1 LQICDNVGFL
11 PTLDAENL
19 CFLPIITGF
28 GKPTKPLSE
37 VKKKIVIAIDGPAA
51 SGKSTTAKLL
61 AKKLGYIYIDTGAM
75 YRAFTLK
82 ALSENLLE
90 SLLVDE
96 VLLNRFVANTNI
108 RLSDT
113 QVWLDERD
121 VTADIRSNEVSKFVS
136 KISAQ
141 KAVREKLS
149 AIQKKLGE
157 AKGVV
162 MDGRDIG
169 TAIFPNAELKIYM
182 MASAHERAK
191 RRYAELKAQ
200 NADLD
205 VSLDALEAEIKQRD
219 EEDMNRAV
227 SPLRKADD
235 AVVLDTSSLTI
246 EEQVERIYQLA
257 LEKINS

>member
-1 LQICDNVGFL
+1 M
-11 PTLDAENL
+11 
-19 CFLPIITGF
+19 
-28 GKPTKPLSE
+28 
-37 VKKKIVIAIDGPAA
+37 KKIVIAIDGPAA

-61 AKKLGYIYIDTGAM
+61 AKKLGYVYIDTGAM

-82 ALSENLLE
+82 ALTQNALE
-90 SLLVDE
+90 RLQTDEAFLREFVDSTE
-96 VLLNRFVANTNI
+96 V

-113 QVWLDERD
+113 SVWLDGRD
-121 VTADIRSNEVSKFVS
+121 VTTQIRSNDVSKSVS
-136 KISAQ
+136 KISAL

-149 AIQKKLGE
+149 AIQKQLGE

-182 MASAHERAK
+182 LASAQERAK
-191 RRYAELKAQ
+191 RRYAELKAK
-200 NADLD
+200 NEALG
-205 VSLDALEAEIKQRD
+205 VTIEELEAEIRQRD

-235 AVVLDTSSLTI
+235 AIELDTSSLTVD
-246 EEQVERIYQLA
+246 EQVERIYQLA
-257 LEKINS
+257 LEKIRSANARCG

>member
-1 LQICDNVGFL
+1 
-11 PTLDAENL
+11 
-19 CFLPIITGF
+19 LPIITGF
-28 GKPTKPLSE
+28 GNQQSVFVL
-37 VKKKIVIAIDGPAA
+37 KKIVIAIDGPAA

-61 AKKLGYIYIDTGAM
+61 AKKLGYVYIDTGAM

-82 ALSENLLE
+82 ALSENILEQLVVDE
-90 SLLVDE
+90 SLLKEFVERTE
-96 VLLNRFVANTNI
+96 VHLT
-108 RLSDT
+108 DT
-113 QVWLDERD
+113 QVWLDGCD
-121 VTADIRSNEVSKFVS
+121 VTVQIRSNEVSKMVS
-136 KISAQ
+136 KISAL

-182 MASAHERAK
+182 MASVKERAK
-191 RRYAELKAQ
+191 RRYAELKAK
-200 NADLD
+200 NAALD

-219 EEDMNRAV
+219 EEDMNRSV

-246 EEQVERIYQLA
+246 EEQVERIYELA
-257 LEKINS
+257 LEKIHS

>member
-1 LQICDNVGFL
+1 M
-11 PTLDAENL
+11 
-19 CFLPIITGF
+19 
-28 GKPTKPLSE
+28 
-37 VKKKIVIAIDGPAA
+37 KKKIVIAIDGPAA

-61 AKKLGYIYIDTGAM
+61 AKKLGYVYIDTGAM

-96 VLLNRFVANTNI
+96 ALLRWFVANTDV
-108 RLSDT
+108 RLSDA

-136 KISAQ
+136 KISAL

-149 AIQKKLGE
+149 EIQKKLGE

-182 MASAHERAK
+182 MASARERAK

-205 VSLDALEAEIKQRD
+205 VSLDTLEAEIRQRD

-257 LEKINS
+257 LEKINCSKE

>member
-1 LQICDNVGFL
+1 M
-11 PTLDAENL
+11 
-19 CFLPIITGF
+19 PIIAGF
-28 GKPTKPLSE
+28 GNQQSILVLE
-37 VKKKIVIAIDGPAA
+37 KKIVIAIDGPAA

-61 AKKLGYIYIDTGAM
+61 AKKLGYVYIDTGAM

-82 ALSENLLE
+82 ALTENILE
-90 SLLVDE
+90 RLLVDE
-96 VLLNRFVANTNI
+96 SLLRQFVETTDVHLTDAQVLL
-108 RLSDT
+108 DG
-113 QVWLDERD
+113 RD
-121 VTADIRSNEVSKFVS
+121 VTAQIRSNEVSKMVS
-136 KISAQ
+136 KISAL

-182 MASAHERAK
+182 MASARERAK
-191 RRYAELKAQ
+191 RRYAELKTK
-200 NADLD
+200 NAALD
-205 VSLDALEAEIKQRD
+205 VSLDALEAEIEQRD
-219 EEDMNRAV
+219 EEDMTRAV

-246 EEQVERIYQLA
+246 EEQVERIYRLA
-257 LEKINS
+257 LEIIDCKNNP

>member
-1 LQICDNVGFL
+1 
-11 PTLDAENL
+11 
-19 CFLPIITGF
+19 LPIITGF
-28 GKPTKPLSE
+28 GNQQSVFVL
-37 VKKKIVIAIDGPAA
+37 KKIVIAIDGPAA

-61 AKKLGYIYIDTGAM
+61 AKKLGYVYIDTGAM

-82 ALSENLLE
+82 ALTENILE
-90 SLLVDE
+90 QLLVDE
-96 VLLNRFVANTNI
+96 SLLRQFVETTDVRLTDAQVLL
-108 RLSDT
+108 DGC
-113 QVWLDERD
+113 D
-121 VTADIRSNEVSKFVS
+121 VTAQIRSNEVSKMVS
-136 KISAQ
+136 KISAL

-182 MASAHERAK
+182 MASARERAK
-191 RRYAELKAQ
+191 RRYAELKSKNSA
-200 NADLD
+200 LD

-219 EEDMNRAV
+219 EEDMTRAV

-235 AVVLDTSSLTI
+235 AIVFDTSSLTI
-246 EEQVERIYQLA
+246 EEQVERIYELA
-257 LEKINS
+257 LEKIHS

>member
-1 LQICDNVGFL
+1 M
-11 PTLDAENL
+11 
-19 CFLPIITGF
+19 
-28 GKPTKPLSE
+28 
-37 VKKKIVIAIDGPAA
+37 KKKIIIAIDGPAA

-61 AKKLGYIYIDTGAM
+61 AQKLGYVYIDTGAM

-82 ALSENLLE
+82 ALSKSLLE
-90 SLLVDE
+90 QLLTNE
-96 VLLNRFVANTNI
+96 ALLRQFVEHTDV
-108 RLSDT
+108 RLTDT
-113 QVWLDERD
+113 KVWLDGRD
-121 VTADIRSNEVSKFVS
+121 VTEEIRSNEVSKFVS
-136 KISAQ
+136 KISAL

-182 MASAHERAK
+182 MASAKERAK
-191 RRYAELKAQ
+191 RRYEELKSKNA
-200 NADLD
+200 ADLN
-205 VSLDALEAEIKQRD
+205 LDALEAEIKQRD

-235 AVVLDTSSLTI
+235 AVVLDTSSLTV
-246 EEQVERIYQLA
+246 EEQVDHIYRLA
-257 LEKINS
+257 LDKLNIL

>member
-1 LQICDNVGFL
+1 M
-11 PTLDAENL
+11 
-19 CFLPIITGF
+19 
-28 GKPTKPLSE
+28 
-37 VKKKIVIAIDGPAA
+37 KKKIVIAIDGPAA

-61 AKKLGYIYIDTGAM
+61 AKKLGYVYIDTGAM

-82 ALSENLLE
+82 ALTENILE
-90 SLLVDE
+90 QLLVDE
-96 VLLNRFVANTNI
+96 SLLRQFVETTDV
-108 RLSDT
+108 RLTDA
-113 QVWLDERD
+113 QVWLDGCD
-121 VTADIRSNEVSKFVS
+121 VTAQIRSNEVSKMVS
-136 KISAQ
+136 KISAL

-182 MASAHERAK
+182 MASARERAK
-191 RRYAELKAQ
+191 RRYAELKSKNSA
-200 NADLD
+200 LD

-219 EEDMNRAV
+219 EEDMNRSV

-235 AVVLDTSSLTI
+235 AIVLDTSSLTI
-246 EEQVERIYQLA
+246 EEQVERIYELA
-257 LEKINS
+257 LEKIHS

>member
-1 LQICDNVGFL
+1 
-11 PTLDAENL
+11 
-19 CFLPIITGF
+19 LPIIAGF
-28 GKPTKPLSE
+28 GNQQSVFVL
-37 VKKKIVIAIDGPAA
+37 KKIVIAIDGPAA

-61 AKKLGYIYIDTGAM
+61 AKKLGYVYIDTGAM

-82 ALSENLLE
+82 ALTENILE
-90 SLLVDE
+90 QLLVDE
-96 VLLNRFVANTNI
+96 SLLRQFVETTDV
-108 RLSDT
+108 RLTDA
-113 QVWLDERD
+113 QVWLDGCD
-121 VTADIRSNEVSKFVS
+121 VTAQIRSNEVSKMVS
-136 KISAQ
+136 KISAL

-182 MASAHERAK
+182 MASARERAK
-191 RRYAELKAQ
+191 RRYAELKSKNSA
-200 NADLD
+200 LD

-219 EEDMNRAV
+219 EEDMNRSV

-235 AVVLDTSSLTI
+235 AIVLDTSSLTI
-246 EEQVERIYQLA
+246 EEQVERIYELA
-257 LEKINS
+257 LEKIHS

>member
-1 LQICDNVGFL
+1 
-11 PTLDAENL
+11 
-19 CFLPIITGF
+19 
-28 GKPTKPLSE
+28 
-37 VKKKIVIAIDGPAA
+37 
-51 SGKSTTAKLL
+51 
-61 AKKLGYIYIDTGAM
+61 M

-96 VLLNRFVANTNI
+96 ALLRWFVANTDV
-108 RLSDT
+108 RLSDA

-136 KISAQ
+136 KISAL

-149 AIQKKLGE
+149 EIQKKLGE

-182 MASAHERAK
+182 MASARERAK

-205 VSLDALEAEIKQRD
+205 VSLDTLEAEIRQRD

-257 LEKINS
+257 LEKINCSKE

>member
-1 LQICDNVGFL
+1 
-11 PTLDAENL
+11 
-19 CFLPIITGF
+19 LPIITGF
-28 GKPTKPLSE
+28 GNQQSVFVL
-37 VKKKIVIAIDGPAA
+37 KKIVIAIDGPAA

-61 AKKLGYIYIDTGAM
+61 AKKLGYVYIDTGAM

-90 SLLVDE
+90 RLLIDESLLKEFVERTEVHLTDAQ
-96 VLLNRFVANTNI
+96 VLL
-108 RLSDT
+108 DGC
-113 QVWLDERD
+113 D
-121 VTADIRSNEVSKFVS
+121 VTAEIRSNEVSKMVS
-136 KISAQ
+136 KISAL

-182 MASAHERAK
+182 MASARERAK
-191 RRYAELKAQ
+191 RRYAELKSKNSA
-200 NADLD
+200 LD

-219 EEDMNRAV
+219 EEDMTRAV

-235 AVVLDTSSLTI
+235 AIVFDTSSLTI
-246 EEQVERIYQLA
+246 EEQVERIYELA
-257 LEKINS
+257 LEKIHS

>member
-1 LQICDNVGFL
+1 L
-11 PTLDAENL
+11 
-19 CFLPIITGF
+19 
-28 GKPTKPLSE
+28 
-37 VKKKIVIAIDGPAA
+37 KKIVIAIDGPAA

-61 AKKLGYIYIDTGAM
+61 AKKLGYVYIDTGAM

-82 ALSENLLE
+82 ALTENILE
-90 SLLVDE
+90 QLLVDE
-96 VLLNRFVANTNI
+96 SLLRQFVETTDVRLTDAQVLL
-108 RLSDT
+108 DGC
-113 QVWLDERD
+113 D
-121 VTADIRSNEVSKFVS
+121 VTAQIRSNEVSKMVS
-136 KISAQ
+136 KISAL

-182 MASAHERAK
+182 MASARERAK
-191 RRYAELKAQ
+191 RRYAELKSKNSA
-200 NADLD
+200 LD

-219 EEDMNRAV
+219 EEDMTRAV

-235 AVVLDTSSLTI
+235 AIVFDTSSLTI
-246 EEQVERIYQLA
+246 EEQVERIYELA
-257 LEKINS
+257 LEKIHS

>member
-1 LQICDNVGFL
+1 M
-11 PTLDAENL
+11 
-19 CFLPIITGF
+19 
-28 GKPTKPLSE
+28 
-37 VKKKIVIAIDGPAA
+37 KKKIVIAIDGPAA

-61 AKKLGYIYIDTGAM
+61 AKKLGYVYIDTGAM

-82 ALSENLLE
+82 ALSGNLLDD
-90 SLLVDE
+90 LLTDE
-96 VLLNRFVANTNI
+96 ARLRQFVEHTDI
-108 RLSDT
+108 RLTDT

-121 VTADIRSNEVSKFVS
+121 VTEEIRSNDVSKFVS
-136 KISAQ
+136 KISAL

-149 AIQKKLGE
+149 GIQKKLGE
-157 AKGVV
+157 NKGVV

-182 MASAHERAK
+182 MASARERAK
-191 RRYAELKAQ
+191 RRYAELKSK
-200 NADLD
+200 NAD

-235 AVVLDTSSLTI
+235 AVVLDTSPLTI

-257 LEKINS
+257 LEKINSLH

>member
-1 LQICDNVGFL
+1 M
-11 PTLDAENL
+11 
-19 CFLPIITGF
+19 PIIAGF
-28 GKPTKPLSE
+28 GNQQSVFVL
-37 VKKKIVIAIDGPAA
+37 KKIVIAIDGPAA

-61 AKKLGYIYIDTGAM
+61 AKKLGYVYIDTGAM

-82 ALSENLLE
+82 ALTENILE
-90 SLLVDE
+90 QLLVDE
-96 VLLNRFVANTNI
+96 SLLRQFVETTDV
-108 RLSDT
+108 RLTDA
-113 QVWLDERD
+113 QVWLDGCD
-121 VTADIRSNEVSKFVS
+121 VTAQIRSNEVSKMVS
-136 KISAQ
+136 KISAL

-182 MASAHERAK
+182 MASARERAK
-191 RRYAELKAQ
+191 RRYAELKSKNSA
-200 NADLD
+200 LD

-219 EEDMNRAV
+219 EEDMNRSV

-235 AVVLDTSSLTI
+235 AIVLDTSSLTI
-246 EEQVERIYQLA
+246 EEQVERIYELA
-257 LEKINS
+257 LEKIHS

>member
-1 LQICDNVGFL
+1 
-11 PTLDAENL
+11 
-19 CFLPIITGF
+19 
-28 GKPTKPLSE
+28 
-37 VKKKIVIAIDGPAA
+37 
-51 SGKSTTAKLL
+51 
-61 AKKLGYIYIDTGAM
+61 M

-96 VLLNRFVANTNI
+96 ALLHQFVANTDV
-108 RLSDT
+108 RLSDA

-136 KISAQ
+136 KISAL

-182 MASAHERAK
+182 MASARERAK

-205 VSLDALEAEIKQRD
+205 VSLDTLEAEIRQRD
-219 EEDMNRAV
+219 EEDMNRTV

-235 AVVLDTSSLTI
+235 AVVLDTSSLTV

-257 LEKINS
+257 LEKINCSKE

>member
-1 LQICDNVGFL
+1 MSAFRQRLTRKIPNFYLLLQALVLTKRFL
-11 PTLDAENL
+11 RL
-19 CFLPIITGF
+19 
-28 GKPTKPLSE
+28 
-37 VKKKIVIAIDGPAA
+37 KKDIAIAKIVIAIDGPAA

-82 ALSENLLE
+82 VLSENLLE
-90 SLLVDE
+90 QLLGDE
-96 VLLNRFVANTNI
+96 ARLRQFVEHTDV
-108 RLSDT
+108 RLTDT
-113 QVWLDERD
+113 QVWLDGRD
-121 VTADIRSNEVSKFVS
+121 VTEQIRSNEVSKLVS
-136 KISAQ
+136 KISAL

-149 AIQKKLGE
+149 VIQKKLGE

-182 MASAHERAK
+182 MASARERAK
-191 RRYAELKAQ
+191 RRYAELKAKD
-200 NADLD
+200 ADLD
-205 VSLDALEAEIKQRD
+205 VSLDMLEAEIKQRD
-219 EEDMNRAV
+219 EEDMNRVV

-246 EEQVERIYQLA
+246 EEQVEHIYRLA

>member
-1 LQICDNVGFL
+1 MFVL
-11 PTLDAENL
+11 E
-19 CFLPIITGF
+19 
-28 GKPTKPLSE
+28 
-37 VKKKIVIAIDGPAA
+37 KIVIAIDGPAA

-61 AKKLGYIYIDTGAM
+61 AKKLGYVYIDTGAM

-82 ALSENLLE
+82 ALTENILE
-90 SLLVDE
+90 QLLVDE
-96 VLLNRFVANTNI
+96 SLLRQFVETTDVRLTDAQVLL
-108 RLSDT
+108 DGC
-113 QVWLDERD
+113 D
-121 VTADIRSNEVSKFVS
+121 VTAQIRSNEVSKMVS
-136 KISAQ
+136 KISAL

-149 AIQKKLGE
+149 AIQRKLGE
-157 AKGVV
+157 EKGVV

-182 MASAHERAK
+182 MASARERAK

-200 NADLD
+200 NATLD
-205 VSLDALEAEIKQRD
+205 VSFDALEAEIKQRD

-246 EEQVERIYQLA
+246 EEQVEHIYRLA
-257 LEKINS
+257 LEIISHR

>member
-1 LQICDNVGFL
+1 M
-11 PTLDAENL
+11 
-19 CFLPIITGF
+19 
-28 GKPTKPLSE
+28 
-37 VKKKIVIAIDGPAA
+37 KKKIVIAIDGPAA

-61 AKKLGYIYIDTGAM
+61 AQRLGYTYIDTGAM

-82 ALSENLLE
+82 VLSQNLMDQ
-90 SLLVDE
+90 LLTDE
-96 VLLNRFVANTNI
+96 ARLRQFVEHTDV
-108 RLSDT
+108 RLTDT
-113 QVWLDERD
+113 QVWLDNRN
-121 VTADIRSNEVSKFVS
+121 VTEEIRSNDVSKFVS
-136 KISAQ
+136 KISAL
-141 KAVREKLS
+141 KAVRDKLLT
-149 AIQKKLGE
+149 IQRKLGE

-169 TAIFPNAELKIYM
+169 TAVFPNAELKIYM
-182 MASAHERAK
+182 MASAKERAK
-191 RRYAELKAQ
+191 RRYAELKSK

-219 EEDMNRAV
+219 EEDMNRAI

-257 LEKINS
+257 LEKIKC

>member
-1 LQICDNVGFL
+1 
-11 PTLDAENL
+11 
-19 CFLPIITGF
+19 
-28 GKPTKPLSE
+28 
-37 VKKKIVIAIDGPAA
+37 
-51 SGKSTTAKLL
+51 
-61 AKKLGYIYIDTGAM
+61 M

-82 ALSENLLE
+82 ALSGNLLDD
-90 SLLVDE
+90 LLTDE
-96 VLLNRFVANTNI
+96 ARLRQFVEHTDI
-108 RLSDT
+108 RLTDT

-121 VTADIRSNEVSKFVS
+121 VTEEIRSNDVSKFVS
-136 KISAQ
+136 KISAL

-149 AIQKKLGE
+149 GIQKKLGE
-157 AKGVV
+157 NKGVV

-182 MASAHERAK
+182 MASARERAK
-191 RRYAELKAQ
+191 RRYAELKSK
-200 NADLD
+200 NAD

-235 AVVLDTSSLTI
+235 AVVLDTSPLTI

-257 LEKINS
+257 LEKINSLH

>member
-1 LQICDNVGFL
+1 
-11 PTLDAENL
+11 
-19 CFLPIITGF
+19 
-28 GKPTKPLSE
+28 
-37 VKKKIVIAIDGPAA
+37 
-51 SGKSTTAKLL
+51 
-61 AKKLGYIYIDTGAM
+61 M

-96 VLLNRFVANTNI
+96 ALLRWFVANTDV
-108 RLSDT
+108 RLSDA

-136 KISAQ
+136 KISAL

-149 AIQKKLGE
+149 EIQKKLGE

-182 MASAHERAK
+182 MASARERAK

-205 VSLDALEAEIKQRD
+205 VSLDTLEAEIRQRD

-246 EEQVERIYQLA
+246 EQQVERIYQLA
-257 LEKINS
+257 LEKINCSKE

>member
-1 LQICDNVGFL
+1 
-11 PTLDAENL
+11 
-19 CFLPIITGF
+19 
-28 GKPTKPLSE
+28 
-37 VKKKIVIAIDGPAA
+37 
-51 SGKSTTAKLL
+51 
-61 AKKLGYIYIDTGAM
+61 M

-82 ALSENLLE
+82 VLSENLLE
-90 SLLVDE
+90 QLLGDE
-96 VLLNRFVANTNI
+96 AQLRQFVEDTDI
-108 RLSDT
+108 RLTDT

-121 VTADIRSNEVSKFVS
+121 VTEEIRSNDVSKFVS
-136 KISAQ
+136 KISAL

-149 AIQKKLGE
+149 AIQRKLGE

-182 MASAHERAK
+182 MASAKERAK
-191 RRYAELKAQ
+191 RRYAELKSK

-205 VSLDALEAEIKQRD
+205 VSLDALEAEINQRD

-246 EEQVERIYQLA
+246 EEQVEYIYRLA
-257 LEKINS
+257 LEKINCLRKE

>member
-1 LQICDNVGFL
+1 
-11 PTLDAENL
+11 
-19 CFLPIITGF
+19 LPIITGF
-28 GKPTKPLSE
+28 GNQQSE
-37 VKKKIVIAIDGPAA
+37 FVLKKKIVIAIDGPAA

-61 AKKLGYIYIDTGAM
+61 AKKLGYVYIDTGAM

-82 ALSENLLE
+82 ALTENILE
-90 SLLVDE
+90 QLLVDE
-96 VLLNRFVANTNI
+96 SLLRQFVETTDVH
-108 RLSDT
+108 LTDT
-113 QVWLDERD
+113 QVWLDGKD
-121 VTADIRSNEVSKFVS
+121 VTAEIRSNEVSKMVS
-136 KISAQ
+136 KISAL

-182 MASAHERAK
+182 MASARERAK
-191 RRYAELKAQ
+191 RRYAELKSKNSA
-200 NADLD
+200 LD

-219 EEDMNRAV
+219 EEDMNRSV

-235 AVVLDTSSLTI
+235 AIVFDTSSLTI
-246 EEQVERIYQLA
+246 EEQVERIYELA
-257 LEKINS
+257 LEKIHS

>member
-1 LQICDNVGFL
+1 MQICDNVGFL

>member
-1 LQICDNVGFL
+1 M
-11 PTLDAENL
+11 
-19 CFLPIITGF
+19 
-28 GKPTKPLSE
+28 
-37 VKKKIVIAIDGPAA
+37 KKKIVIAIDGPAA

-82 ALSENLLE
+82 VLSENLLE
-90 SLLVDE
+90 QL
-96 VLLNRFVANTNI
+96 
-108 RLSDT
+108 LSDEAQLRKFVEQT
-113 QVWLDERD
+113 DVRLTDARVWLDECD
-121 VTADIRSNEVSKFVS
+121 VTEEIRSNEVSRLVS
-136 KISAQ
+136 KISAL

-182 MASAHERAK
+182 MASARERAK
-191 RRYAELKAQ
+191 RRYAELKSK
-200 NADLD
+200 NAD

-235 AVVLDTSSLTI
+235 AIVLDTSTLTI
-246 EEQVERIYQLA
+246 EEQVEQIYQLA
-257 LEKINS
+257 LQKINS

>member
-1 LQICDNVGFL
+1 MQ
-11 PTLDAENL
+11 
-19 CFLPIITGF
+19 
-28 GKPTKPLSE
+28 
-37 VKKKIVIAIDGPAA
+37 KKIVIAIDGPAA

-82 ALSENLLE
+82 VLSENLLE
-90 SLLVDE
+90 QLLGDE
-96 VLLNRFVANTNI
+96 AQLRQFVEDTDI
-108 RLSDT
+108 RLTDT

-121 VTADIRSNEVSKFVS
+121 VTEEIRSNDVSKFVS
-136 KISAQ
+136 KISAL

-149 AIQKKLGE
+149 AIQRKLGE

-182 MASAHERAK
+182 MASARERAK
-191 RRYAELKAQ
+191 RRYAELKSKHA
-200 NADLD
+200 D

-246 EEQVERIYQLA
+246 EEQVEHIYRLA
-257 LEKINS
+257 LEKINCLRKE

>member
-1 LQICDNVGFL
+1 L
-11 PTLDAENL
+11 
-19 CFLPIITGF
+19 
-28 GKPTKPLSE
+28 
-37 VKKKIVIAIDGPAA
+37 KKKIVIAIDGPAA

-61 AKKLGYIYIDTGAM
+61 AKKLGYVYIDTGAM

-82 ALSENLLE
+82 ALTENILE
-90 SLLVDE
+90 QLLVDE
-96 VLLNRFVANTNI
+96 SLLRQFVETTDV
-108 RLSDT
+108 RLTDA
-113 QVWLDERD
+113 QVWLDGCD
-121 VTADIRSNEVSKFVS
+121 VTAQIRSNEVSKMVS
-136 KISAQ
+136 KISAL

-182 MASAHERAK
+182 MASARERAK
-191 RRYAELKAQ
+191 RRYAELKSKNSA
-200 NADLD
+200 LD

-219 EEDMNRAV
+219 EEDMNRSV

-235 AVVLDTSSLTI
+235 AIVLDTSSLTI
-246 EEQVERIYQLA
+246 EEQVERIYELA
-257 LEKINS
+257 LEKIHS

>member
-1 LQICDNVGFL
+1 L
-11 PTLDAENL
+11 
-19 CFLPIITGF
+19 
-28 GKPTKPLSE
+28 
-37 VKKKIVIAIDGPAA
+37 KKKIVIAIDGPAA

-61 AKKLGYIYIDTGAM
+61 AKKLGYVYIDTGAM

-82 ALSENLLE
+82 ALTENILE
-90 SLLVDE
+90 QLLVDE
-96 VLLNRFVANTNI
+96 SLLRQFVETTDVRLTDAQVLL
-108 RLSDT
+108 DGC
-113 QVWLDERD
+113 D
-121 VTADIRSNEVSKFVS
+121 VTAQIRSNDVSKMVS
-136 KISAQ
+136 KISAL

-182 MASAHERAK
+182 MASARERAK
-191 RRYAELKAQ
+191 RRYAELKSKNSA
-200 NADLD
+200 LD

-219 EEDMNRAV
+219 EEDMTRAV

-235 AVVLDTSSLTI
+235 AIVFDTSSLTI
-246 EEQVERIYQLA
+246 EEQVERIYELA
-257 LEKINS
+257 LEKIHS

>member
-1 LQICDNVGFL
+1 M
-11 PTLDAENL
+11 
-19 CFLPIITGF
+19 
-28 GKPTKPLSE
+28 
-37 VKKKIVIAIDGPAA
+37 KKKIVIAIDGPAA

-61 AKKLGYIYIDTGAM
+61 AKKLGYVYIDTGAM

-96 VLLNRFVANTNI
+96 ALLRWFVANTDV
-108 RLSDT
+108 RLSDA

-136 KISAQ
+136 KISAL

-149 AIQKKLGE
+149 EIQKKLGE

-182 MASAHERAK
+182 MASARERAK

-205 VSLDALEAEIKQRD
+205 VSLDTLEAEIRQRD

-246 EEQVERIYQLA
+246 EQQVERIYQLA
-257 LEKINS
+257 LEKINCSKE